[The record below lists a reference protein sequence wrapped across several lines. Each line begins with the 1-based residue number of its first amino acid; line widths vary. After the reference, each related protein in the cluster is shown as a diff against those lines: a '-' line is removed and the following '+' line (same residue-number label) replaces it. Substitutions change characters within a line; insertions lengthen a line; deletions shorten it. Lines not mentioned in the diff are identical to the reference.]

1 MSNSRHPKPRL
12 SRLRL
17 GSSGRSSLTAVED
30 ATGWVRWWR
39 IEGRPEMRKI
49 LWEKWD
55 PLGLCAVVRD
65 DDWPED
71 EYDSY
76 GDVLASKLKRGN
88 DREDIVSYLTKS
100 LIDKDTIITPAWV
113 ARCEAAAAALI
124 QWYAHSNAPR

>member
-1 MSNSRHPKPRL
+1 M
-12 SRLRL
+12 
-17 GSSGRSSLTAVED
+17 GAVVAYRGAARDAED
-30 ATGWVRWWR
+30 SVGEV
-39 IEGRPEMRKI
+39 
-49 LWEKWD
+49 D